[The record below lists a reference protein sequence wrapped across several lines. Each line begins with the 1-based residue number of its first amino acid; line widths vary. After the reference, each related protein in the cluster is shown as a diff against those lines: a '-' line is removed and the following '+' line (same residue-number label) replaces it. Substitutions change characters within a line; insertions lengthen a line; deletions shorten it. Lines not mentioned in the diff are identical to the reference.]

1 LGVGG
6 GVLISGLIFGWL
18 RSVHPTF
25 GQISSGAQWFL
36 QDFGLNL
43 FIACVGLMIGPKAVQ
58 AFQTTGVSVIVA
70 GVVLCLLPLFVGMA
84 FGKVVLKMNPVLL
97 LGALSGARSLT
108 AAINT
113 IQEDADSKVPVL
125 GYAAP
130 YALANLLLT
139 IWGGIIVNVMAS
151 H

>member
-1 LGVGG
+1 
-6 GVLISGLIFGWL
+6 
-18 RSVHPTF
+18 
-25 GQISSGAQWFL
+25 
-36 QDFGLNL
+36 
-43 FIACVGLMIGPKAVQ
+43 
-58 AFQTTGVSVIVA
+58 
-70 GVVLCLLPLFVGMA
+70 VGMA

-139 IWGGIIVNVMAS
+139 IWGGIIVNVMPL